1 MKLFKNKTVIIVLG
15 VIVGLGILAGGY
27 AIFASRANS
36 QSQNDDQ
43 SMNEQVVQKIKPEE
57 VGLTIEATP
66 DKKKVKFAVAKANG
80 IKSMEYQLTY
90 EADSTA
96 AEQSEGGDARVQR
109 GITGQ
114 ATIKDDESSY
124 ASDLLDLGS
133 CSKNVCRYDTG
144 VKSVTLTLKIT
155 KDDGKV
161 YEVDKT
167 LDL

>member
-43 SMNEQVVQKIKPEE
+43 SMNEQVVQKMKPDEI
-57 VGLTIEATP
+57 GLKMEATP
-66 DKKKVKFAVAKANG
+66 DKKKVQFTVGKADG
-80 IKSMEYQLTY
+80 ITSMEYQLTY

-96 AEQSEGGDARVQR
+96 EEQREGGDARVQR
-109 GITGQ
+109 GITGE
-114 ATIKDDESSY
+114 ATIKDGESSY
-124 ASDLLDLGS
+124 TSQWLDLGS

-144 VKSVTLTLKIT
+144 VHSVTVTLKIV
-155 KDDGKV
+155 KSGGKV
-161 YEVDKT
+161 YEVDKK